1 MEYFKEYAED
11 FNTATLPHVK
21 YYDYD
26 KWEMEEYARKKREAE
41 EAAASKGGGDG
52 GGANVA
58 LDELRHKEEM
68 VERAK
73 KKRLEELKLVQYG
86 MTAEKREEMKNQA
99 RLRHEMA
106 VAYKTGD
113 EETRRR
119 LQKRLEPEEIAK
131 R

>member
-11 FNTATLPHVK
+11 YNTATLPHMK

-26 KWEMEEYARKKREAE
+26 KWDTDEYARKKREAE
-41 EAAASKGGGDG
+41 EAAAGKDGAGGG
-52 GGANVA
+52 NVA

-68 VERAK
+68 AERAK
-73 KKRLEELKLVQYG
+73 RRQVEADRMVQYA
-86 MTAEKREEMKNQA
+86 MTTEKREEMKHQA

-106 VAYKTGD
+106 VAYKVGD
-113 EETRRR
+113 EETRKK
-119 LQKRLEPEEIAK
+119 LQRRLEPEELIK

>member
-1 MEYFKEYAED
+1 MEYYSEYAED
-11 FNTATLPHVK
+11 YNTATLPHLK

-41 EAAASKGGGDG
+41 TAAAGKDGGAGGG
-52 GGANVA
+52 NVA
-58 LDELRHKEEM
+58 LDELRHREEM
-68 VERAK
+68 AERAK
-73 KKRLEELKLVQYG
+73 RKKMEELQIVQYG
-86 MTAEKREEMKNQA
+86 MTAEKREEMKRQA

-119 LQKRLEPEEIAK
+119 LQKRLEPEE
-131 R
+131 RLG